1 MIEVGLGVV
10 MMTVTRMLMMIMAR
24 MVTVES

>member
-10 MMTVTRMLMMIMAR
+10 MMTVTRMMMMIMAR